1 MPTSYAG
8 LPESS
13 RATQLWTH
21 RTPATFLDVFGRPD
35 PNQDPP
41 CQRDPDATVVQA
53 LHLMNSA
60 AIEGKIADDAG
71 RAARLAASDASPEG
85 IVEELYLACYAR
97 FPTSS
102 ERESLVAL
110 YGAPGRSRRRVTEDI
125 LWALVNS
132 PEFVFVD

>member
-1 MPTSYAG
+1 MNKEANLS
-8 LPESS
+8 
-13 RATQLWTH
+13 
-21 RTPATFLDVFGRPD
+21 
-35 PNQDPP
+35 
-41 CQRDPDATVVQA
+41 QA

-97 FPTSS
+97 FPTAS

-125 LWALVNS
+125 LWALLNS
-132 PEFVFVD
+132 AE